1 MIVAFDETANNV
13 FFNSKYFCALIVIK
27 ELNLI
32 VIYQISLIITPK
44 CIDSKTKDQI
54 IKNIS
59 CTFLNIK
66 FVYLRICKTEQ

>member
-13 FFNSKYFCALIVIK
+13 FFISKYFCALIVIK

-54 IKNIS
+54 IKKHQLYIS
-59 CTFLNIK
+59 K
-66 FVYLRICKTEQ
+66 HKICLSNNMQD